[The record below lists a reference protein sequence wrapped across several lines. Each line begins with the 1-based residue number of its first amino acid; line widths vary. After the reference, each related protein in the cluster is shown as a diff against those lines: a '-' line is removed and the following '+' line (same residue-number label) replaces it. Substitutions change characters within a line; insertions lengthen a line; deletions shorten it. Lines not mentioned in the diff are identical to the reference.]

1 MGAVAE
7 MEGLEQLNNN
17 SLLLQLIKDVS
28 ALSAKF
34 DSFEKSRCED
44 NMELKESI
52 KKVDDKVDKLDAKFE
67 NMCKA
72 HDKEIT
78 DVKLQISNAQKAPL
92 QDKAAK
98 WETATKIIIEVLLTA
113 CLGVLLVKIGIN

>member
-1 MGAVAE
+1 MGKDCMDE
-7 MEGLEQLNNN
+7 LGQCNNN

-44 NMELKESI
+44 NVELKESI

-67 NMCKA
+67 DMRVM
-72 HDKEIT
+72 HGQEIA
-78 DVKLQISNAQKAPL
+78 DVRDEISELKRAPL

-98 WETATKIIIEVLLTA
+98 WESITKLVLEIIITA
-113 CLGVLLVKIGIN
+113 CLGVILIKIGLK

>member
-1 MGAVAE
+1 MGKDCMDE
-7 MEGLEQLNNN
+7 LGQCNNN

-44 NMELKESI
+44 NVELKESI

-67 NMCKA
+67 DMRVA
-72 HDKEIT
+72 HGKEIS
-78 DVKLQISNAQKAPL
+78 DVRDEISELKRAPL

-98 WETATKIIIEVLLTA
+98 WESITKLVLEIIITA
-113 CLGVLLVKIGIN
+113 CLGVLLIKIGLK

>member
-1 MGAVAE
+1 MGKDCMDE
-7 MEGLEQLNNN
+7 LGQCNNN

-44 NMELKESI
+44 NVELKESI

-67 NMCKA
+67 DMRVA
-72 HDKEIT
+72 HGKEIS
-78 DVKLQISNAQKAPL
+78 DVRDEISELKRAPL

-98 WETATKIIIEVLLTA
+98 WESITKLVLEIIITA
-113 CLGVLLVKIGIN
+113 CLGVILIKIGLK

>member
-1 MGAVAE
+1 MAKDCMDELG
-7 MEGLEQLNNN
+7 QCNNN

-44 NMELKESI
+44 NVELKESI

-67 NMCKA
+67 DMRVA
-72 HDKEIT
+72 HGKEIS
-78 DVKLQISNAQKAPL
+78 DVRDEISELKRAPL

-98 WETATKIIIEVLLTA
+98 WESITKLVLEIIITA
-113 CLGVLLVKIGIN
+113 CLGVILIKIGLK

>member
-1 MGAVAE
+1 MGKDCMDE
-7 MEGLEQLNNN
+7 LGQCNNN

-44 NMELKESI
+44 NVELKESI

-67 NMCKA
+67 DMRVA
-72 HDKEIT
+72 HGQEIA
-78 DVKLQISNAQKAPL
+78 DVRDEISELKRAPL

-98 WETATKIIIEVLLTA
+98 WESITKLVLEIIITA
-113 CLGVLLVKIGIN
+113 CLGVLLVKIGLK

>member
-1 MGAVAE
+1 MGKE
-7 MEGLEQLNNN
+7 CMDELGQCNNN

-44 NMELKESI
+44 NVELKESI

-67 NMCKA
+67 DMRIA
-72 HDKEIT
+72 HGKEIT
-78 DVKLQISNAQKAPL
+78 DVRDEISELKRAPL

-98 WETATKIIIEVLLTA
+98 WESITKLVLEIIITA
-113 CLGVLLVKIGIN
+113 CLGVILIKIGLK

>member
-1 MGAVAE
+1 MAKDCMDELG
-7 MEGLEQLNNN
+7 QCNNN

-44 NMELKESI
+44 NVELKESI

-67 NMCKA
+67 DMRVA
-72 HDKEIT
+72 HGQEIA
-78 DVKLQISNAQKAPL
+78 DVRDEISELKRAPL

-98 WETATKIIIEVLLTA
+98 WESITKLVLEIIITA
-113 CLGVLLVKIGIN
+113 CLGVILIKIGLK

>member
-1 MGAVAE
+1 MGKE
-7 MEGLEQLNNN
+7 CMDELGQCNNN

-44 NMELKESI
+44 NVELKESI

-67 NMCKA
+67 DMRIA
-72 HDKEIT
+72 HGKEIT
-78 DVKLQISNAQKAPL
+78 DVRDEISELKRAPL

-98 WETATKIIIEVLLTA
+98 WESITKLVLEIIITA
-113 CLGVLLVKIGIN
+113 CLGVLLIKIGLK